1 MLQHFLSITDS
12 SRADAV
18 LRRLVQHNIE
28 GWALTGGLALGLHS
42 IVTGMEPNRRPLN
55 DLDFVAERFE
65 EIPETLGRDFLFRH
79 VHPGQQ
85 PGGTMMLLVDVD
97 ARLRIDVFRAVGGT
111 FKRASRIKLPV
122 GEFTVV
128 ALEDLI
134 ARTARLS
141 LDLANGVP
149 VPAKHAADFLLLS
162 TMLGPRDAQ
171 SAWCD
176 HRKPDQPE
184 SFAEVR
190 KLLTELIP
198 NQRDLLVT
206 PEYSKDVHARC
217 ERCMPTAAFPLADP
231 RAILSVL
238 GYC

>member
-1 MLQHFLSITDS
+1 MLQHFLSIADLT
-12 SRADAV
+12 RADAV
-18 LRRLVQHNIE
+18 LRRLVQHNID
-28 GWALTGGLALGLHS
+28 GWALTGGLAVGLHS
-42 IVTGMEPNRRPLN
+42 VATGMEPNGRSLN
-55 DLDFVAERFE
+55 DLDFVTERFE
-65 EIPETLGRDFLFRH
+65 EIPETLGKDFLFRH

-85 PGGTMMLLVDVD
+85 PGGTMMQLVDVD
-97 ARLRIDVFRAVGGT
+97 AQLRIDVFRAIGAT
-111 FKRASRIKLPV
+111 LKRASQIKLPM
-122 GEFTVV
+122 GKFTVV

-141 LDLANGVP
+141 LDLTNGIP

-162 TMLGPRDAQ
+162 TMLGPCDMQ

-190 KLLTELIP
+190 KILTELIP

-206 PEYSKDVHARC
+206 PEFSKDVHARC
-217 ERCMPTAAFPLADP
+217 ERCIPTAAFPLADP

>member
-1 MLQHFLSITDS
+1 MLQHFLSIADS
-12 SRADAV
+12 TRANAV
-18 LRRLVQHNIE
+18 LRRLVQHNID
-28 GWALTGGLALGLHS
+28 GWALTGGLAVGLHAVA
-42 IVTGMEPNRRPLN
+42 IGMEPRGRSLN
-55 DLDFVAERFE
+55 DLDFVTEQFE
-65 EIPETLGRDFLFRH
+65 EIPETLGKNFLFRH

-85 PGGTMMLLVDVD
+85 PGGTMMQLVDVD
-97 ARLRIDVFRAVGGT
+97 ARLRIDIFRAVGAT

-141 LDLANGVP
+141 VDLAHGIP
-149 VPAKHAADFLLLS
+149 VPSKHAADFLLLS

-176 HRKPDQPE
+176 HRQPDQPG

-190 KLLTELIP
+190 KILTELIP
-198 NQRDLLVT
+198 NQPDLLIT
-206 PEYSKDVHARC
+206 PEYSKDVHARSAVVRRGR
-217 ERCMPTAAFPLADP
+217 RC
-231 RAILSVL
+231 
-238 GYC
+238 

>member
-1 MLQHFLSITDS
+1 MPQQLFSIADS
-12 SRADAV
+12 TRADAV
-18 LRRLVQHNIE
+18 LRRLVQHNID
-28 GWALTGGLALGLHS
+28 GWALTGGLAVGLHS
-42 IVTGMEPNRRPLN
+42 VAAGMEPGGRSLN
-55 DLDFVAERFE
+55 DLDFVTERFE
-65 EIPETLGRDFLFRH
+65 KIPETLAKDFLFRH
-79 VHPGQQ
+79 VHPRQQ
-85 PGGTMMLLVDVD
+85 WGGIMMQLVDVD
-97 ARLRIDVFRAVGGT
+97 AHLRIDVFRAVGET
-111 FKRASRIKLPV
+111 FKRASQMTLPV
-122 GEFTVV
+122 GRFTVV

-134 ARTARLS
+134 ARAARLL

-176 HRKPDQPE
+176 HRKPDHPE
-184 SFAEVR
+184 WFTEVR
-190 KLLTELIP
+190 KILTELIP
-198 NQRDLLVT
+198 NRRHLLVRQ
-206 PEYSKDVHARC
+206 EYSRDVHSRC

>member
-1 MLQHFLSITDS
+1 MLQHFLSITDLA
-12 SRADAV
+12 RADTV
-18 LRRLVQHNIE
+18 LRRLVRHNID
-28 GWALTGGLALGLHS
+28 GWALTGGLAVGLHS
-42 IVTGMEPNRRPLN
+42 VIKGMEHNGRSLN
-55 DLDFVAERFE
+55 DLDFVVEQFD
-65 EIPETLGRDFLFRH
+65 EIPETLGKDFLFRH

-85 PGGTMMLLVDVD
+85 SGGTMMQLVDVD
-97 ARLRIDVFRAVGGT
+97 ARLRIDVFRAVGAT
-111 FKRASRIKLPV
+111 FKRASQVRLPV
-122 GEFTVV
+122 REFTVV

-134 ARTARLS
+134 ARTARLL

-162 TMLGPRDAQ
+162 TVLGPRDAQ

-190 KLLTELIP
+190 KILTELIS
-198 NQRDLLVT
+198 NERDLLIT

-217 ERCMPTAAFPLADP
+217 ERCMPTPAFPLADP

>member
-1 MLQHFLSITDS
+1 MLQHFLSIADLT
-12 SRADAV
+12 RAETV

-28 GWALTGGLALGLHS
+28 GWALTGGLAVGLHS
-42 IVTGMEPNRRPLN
+42 VATGTEPKGRSLN
-55 DLDFVAERFE
+55 DLDFVTERFE

-85 PGGTMMLLVDVD
+85 PGGTMMQLVDVD

-111 FKRASRIKLPV
+111 FTRASRIKLHV

-141 LDLANGVP
+141 LGLANGVP
-149 VPAKHAADFLLLS
+149 VPAKHAVDFLLLS
-162 TMLGPRDAQ
+162 TMLGRGEAQ

-176 HRKPDQPE
+176 HRKPNQPE

-190 KLLTELIP
+190 KILTSLIP
-198 NQRDLLVT
+198 NQPELLVT
-206 PEYSKDVHARC
+206 PEYSKDVHVRC
-217 ERCMPTAAFPLADP
+217 ERCVPTAVFPLADP
-231 RAILSVL
+231 LTILSVL

>member
-1 MLQHFLSITDS
+1 M
-12 SRADAV
+12 
-18 LRRLVQHNIE
+18 
-28 GWALTGGLALGLHS
+28 
-42 IVTGMEPNRRPLN
+42 
-55 DLDFVAERFE
+55 
-65 EIPETLGRDFLFRH
+65 
-79 VHPGQQ
+79 
-85 PGGTMMLLVDVD
+85 
-97 ARLRIDVFRAVGGT
+97 
-111 FKRASRIKLPV
+111 
-122 GEFTVV
+122 
-128 ALEDLI
+128 EDLI
-134 ARTARLS
+134 ARAARLS

-190 KLLTELIP
+190 KILTELIP
-198 NQRDLLVT
+198 NERDLLVT
-206 PEYSKDVHARC
+206 PEYSKDVNARC
-217 ERCMPTAAFPLADP
+217 ERCVSTTAFPLANP

>member
-1 MLQHFLSITDS
+1 MLQQFLSAADLT
-12 SRADAV
+12 RADAV
-18 LRRLVQHNIE
+18 LRRLVMHNIDS
-28 GWALTGGLALGLHS
+28 WALTGGLAVALHS
-42 IVTGMEPNRRPLN
+42 VAAGIEPNSRPLN
-55 DLDFVAERFE
+55 DLDFVTERFE
-65 EIPETLGRDFLFRH
+65 EIPETLGKDFLFRH

-85 PGGTMMLLVDVD
+85 PGGTMMQLVDVD
-97 ARLRIDVFRAVGGT
+97 AQLRIDVFRAVGAT
-111 FKRASRIKLPV
+111 FKRTSQFKLPM

-128 ALEDLI
+128 AREDLI

-171 SAWCD
+171 SAWSD

-184 SFAEVR
+184 SFGEVR
-190 KLLTELIP
+190 KILTELIS

-217 ERCMPTAAFPLADP
+217 ERCMPTATFPLADP

>member
-1 MLQHFLSITDS
+1 
-12 SRADAV
+12 
-18 LRRLVQHNIE
+18 LVQHKIE

-65 EIPETLGRDFLFRH
+65 DIPETLGEDFLFRH

-85 PGGTMMLLVDVD
+85 PGGTMIQLVDVD
-97 ARLRIDVFRAVGGT
+97 AQLRIDVFRAVGGT
-111 FKRASRIKLPV
+111 FKRANQIKLPA
-122 GEFTVV
+122 GTFRVV

-134 ARTARLS
+134 ARTARL
-141 LDLANGVP
+141 LLALANGVS
-149 VPAKHAADFLLLS
+149 VPAKHAADLLRLS

-176 HRKPDQPE
+176 HRKPAHPE
-184 SFAEVR
+184 SFAEAA
-190 KLLTELIP
+190 KILTELIS
-198 NQRDLLVT
+198 NQRDFLVT
-206 PEYSKDVHARC
+206 PEYSKDVNARC
-217 ERCMPTAAFPLADP
+217 ERCVSTIAFPLANP

>member
-1 MLQHFLSITDS
+1 MLQHFLSIADLT
-12 SRADAV
+12 RVDAV
-18 LRRLVQHNIE
+18 LLRLVQHNID
-28 GWALTGGLALGLHS
+28 GWALTGGLAVGLHS
-42 IVTGMEPNRRPLN
+42 VATGREPDGRPLN
-55 DLDFVAERFE
+55 DLDFVTERFE
-65 EIPETLGRDFLFRH
+65 KIPETLGKSFLFRH

-85 PGGTMMLLVDVD
+85 PGGTMMQLVDVD
-97 ARLRIDVFRAVGGT
+97 ARLRIDVFRAAGAT
-111 FKRASRIKLPV
+111 FKRASQIKLTA

-162 TMLGPRDAQ
+162 TMLGRGDAQ

-190 KLLTELIP
+190 KILTALIP
-198 NQRDLLVT
+198 NQPDL
-206 PEYSKDVHARC
+206 
-217 ERCMPTAAFPLADP
+217 
-231 RAILSVL
+231 
-238 GYC
+238 

>member
-1 MLQHFLSITDS
+1 MPQHFLSSAAST
-12 SRADAV
+12 RADAV
-18 LRRLVQHNIE
+18 LRRLVQHNIG
-28 GWALTGGLALGLHS
+28 GWALTGGLAVRLHS
-42 IVTGMEPNRRPLN
+42 VAVGMEPHGRSLN
-55 DLDFVAERFE
+55 DLDFVTERFE
-65 EIPETLGRDFLFRH
+65 EIPESLAKDFLFRH
-79 VHPGQQ
+79 VHPGQRS
-85 PGGTMMLLVDVD
+85 GGTMMQLVNVD
-97 ARLRIDVFRAVGGT
+97 AELRIDVFHAVGGT
-111 FKRASRIKLPV
+111 FKRASQMKLPM

-134 ARTARLS
+134 ARAARLS

-149 VPAKHAADFLLLS
+149 VPDKHAADFLLLS

-176 HRKPDQPE
+176 HRKHDQPE

-190 KLLTELIP
+190 KILTELIP
-198 NQRDLLVT
+198 NKRDLLVT

-217 ERCMPTAAFPLADP
+217 ERCMSTAAFPLADP
-231 RAILSVL
+231 SVILAVL

>member
-1 MLQHFLSITDS
+1 MLQHFLSTADLT
-12 SRADAV
+12 RADAV
-18 LRRLVQHNIE
+18 LRRLVQHKID
-28 GWALTGGLALGLHS
+28 GWAITGGLAVGLHS
-42 IVTGMEPNRRPLN
+42 VATCIQQNGRSLN
-55 DLDFVAERFE
+55 DLDFVTGRFK
-65 EIPETLGRDFLFRH
+65 EIPETLGKDFLFRH
-79 VHPGQQ
+79 IHPGQQ
-85 PGGTMMLLVDVD
+85 PGGIMMQLVDLD
-97 ARLRIDVFRAVGGT
+97 AQLRIDVFRGIGAT
-111 FKRASRIKLPV
+111 FKRASQIKLPV

-134 ARTARLS
+134 ARTARVS

-149 VPAKHAADFLLLS
+149 VPAKQAADFLLLS
-162 TMLGPRDAQ
+162 RMLGPRDAQ

-190 KLLTELIP
+190 KILTELIP
-198 NQRDLLVT
+198 DQPDLLVS
-206 PEYSKDVHARC
+206 PEYSKDVHAAC
-217 ERCMPTAAFPLADP
+217 ERCMPTAAFPLVDP